1 MVSCR
6 FSHQFAETLTK
17 KWLVFP
23 AESHQ
28 RSSRKAP
35 SGPNFPMIFP
45 SLFHQLRR
53 PPSSSALSS
62 EWRQQA
68 IRLIGAPCATGTQG
82 SGRMVGKSNPNNGSL
97 NGEWW
102 IIIFLSIYQLFFTR
116 KNRAGNDT
124 SSTLWVSEKPRW
136 SLLVEMTRARK
147 HKRRRSFQ
155 SHWGGTKQKTL
166 HPLQVPTV
174 DFHNPW
180 PGNGSKMKTLRT
192 TDFSRFLVSTIINH
206 LRIGVANL
214 DSFPF
219 DDLPDWWTSSW
230 TIAAAMTFQQ
240 GFP

>member
-6 FSHQFAETLTK
+6 FSHQSADTLTK

-28 RSSRKAP
+28 RFSRKAP
-35 SGPNFPMIFP
+35 SGPNFPVIFP

-68 IRLIGAPCATGTQG
+68 IRLTGAPCATGTQG
-82 SGRMVGKSNPNNGSL
+82 SGRMVGKSKPNNGSL
-97 NGEWW
+97 NGKWW
-102 IIIFLSIYQLFFTR
+102 SSFWVFTSCFFTR

-174 DFHNPW
+174 ET
-180 PGNGSKMKTLRT
+180 TLT
-192 TDFSRFLVSTIINH
+192 WEWVKNEDPVDHRF
-206 LRIGVANL
+206 
-214 DSFPF
+214 
-219 DDLPDWWTSSW
+219 
-230 TIAAAMTFQQ
+230 
-240 GFP
+240 